1 MHLSVWRWIYHLT
14 QINIFWESYTATEE
28 LSSITASS
36 DRIKTGNTKCGW
48 HSCAPA
54 TACVSLTMAMSVMG
68 SNKNSFCQAWLEMT
82 PHIPHLP
89 TLPSLKALTQS
100 LDTQVQE
107 KRCAYVFFSFL
118 LSVSSGIL
126 WLLCSHSIASL
137 FTLASTVQPHASLPL
152 TDMKCKHRFFFSSLL
167 NE

>member
-1 MHLSVWRWIYHLT
+1 MP
-14 QINIFWESYTATEE
+14 
-28 LSSITASS
+28 SITASS

-107 KRCAYVFFSFL
+107 KRCAYVFFFFPAQCVIWHLLAIMFTFNCISVYVGFYSSTTCIFTADRHEMQTPFFSFL
-118 LSVSSGIL
+118 LC
-126 WLLCSHSIASL
+126 WMNSIQYKGLGAWTS
-137 FTLASTVQPHASLPL
+137 
-152 TDMKCKHRFFFSSLL
+152 
-167 NE
+167 